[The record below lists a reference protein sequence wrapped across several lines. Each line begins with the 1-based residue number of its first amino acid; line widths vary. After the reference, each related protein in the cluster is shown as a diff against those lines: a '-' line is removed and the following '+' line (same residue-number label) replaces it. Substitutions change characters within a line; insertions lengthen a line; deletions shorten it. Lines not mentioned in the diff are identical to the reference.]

1 MAEAV
6 IDPAVS
12 STATEVTPAEP
23 KSFAEAQESWTSEQK
38 REWQISGKEPEATP
52 TAATKPVSDKPAP
65 VKAETAPEAGSGE
78 EDQEP
83 EYYGT
88 PDQIAKQRH
97 AYAKKSQK
105 IAELKTELRLLREQR
120 AEKPAV
126 AAAAPLAVEP
136 KPVSGEPELPNIADF
151 TDPKEYHEKM
161 KEFHR
166 LMRAFD
172 RAQSERA
179 QQEIQRQSQ
188 WQRELAASKEAHPD
202 YEAVAFRADVPVSLP
217 AIGVLIGLSGGT
229 EVMYALGQNP
239 QLALDLAE
247 ATHIPGNFNSYA
259 ELAAAAEQDP
269 KLARELAGAEAIVRH
284 EAKRILASIKSGAKN
299 EDPDPKPITVSR
311 AAPPAE
317 KVTSVSS
324 TTKDPY
330 KVAEENYKRTGD
342 QKYMEQML
350 DIEDDRARERLRK

>member
-12 STATEVTPAEP
+12 STATEAPAEP
-23 KSFAEAQESWTSEQK
+23 KSFAEAQKSWTSEQ
-38 REWQISGKEPEATP
+38 RTEWQISGKEPEATP
-52 TAATKPVSDKPAP
+52 TAAVKPVSEKPAP
-65 VKAETAPEAGSGE
+65 VKAEAAPEAGSGE

-105 IAELKTELRLLREQR
+105 IAELKAENRLLREQR
-120 AEKPAV
+120 TEKPAV
-126 AAAAPLAVEP
+126 AVAAPPSVEP
-136 KPVSGEPELPNIADF
+136 KPVTGEPELPNIADYE
-151 TDPKEYHEKM
+151 DPKKYHEDM
-161 KEFHR
+161 KKYHR
-166 LMRAFD
+166 DVRAFD
-172 RAQSERA
+172 RAQAERG
-179 QQEIQRQSQ
+179 QQEVQRVSQ
-188 WQRELAASKEAHPD
+188 WQRELAGSKESHPD

-239 QLALDLAE
+239 QLAQDLAE
-247 ATHIPGNFNSYA
+247 ATHIPGNFNTYA
-259 ELAAAAEQDP
+259 ELAAAAESDP
-269 KLARELAGAEAIVRH
+269 RLARQLAGAEAIVRH
-284 EAKRILASIKSGAKN
+284 EAKRILASVKAGAKR

-330 KVAEENYKRTGD
+330 VIAEENYKRTGD
-342 QKYMEQML
+342 KKFMEQML
-350 DIEDDRARERLRK
+350 DIEDDRARARLRK